1 MIMLM
6 INTILVYTFS
16 IFILFLLFDKFSSFL
31 NIYDIPNERKSH
43 KKKISL
49 AGGVYIFICFYFYLI
64 CIPLISQNTSE
75 IFFSSETEYYNF
87 FIISV
92 LFFLI
97 GFIDDKTIISS
108 NIKMMLF
115 LILIVSTVSIDFKL
129 FINFLNFSFTQDI
142 ILLQNFSIIFSIF
155 SIFIFVNA
163 LNMYDGS
170 NGQLGLYAFIFI
182 LYLSYKTNSFVILI
196 LILPLLL
203 FLYLNFKN
211 ITFIGNSGSYFL
223 GYVFSFMV
231 IKIYT
236 FKFFFISSDEVVLL
250 MFYPVIELIRLFF
263 FRIYNNK
270 NPFNADRN
278 HIHHILQKMGYSNN
292 KIQLI
297 LFMIN
302 LIPLII
308 YELTQINIIY
318 LLLLNIFVYFSV
330 ISKKIIFST

>member
-1 MIMLM
+1 M

-31 NIYDIPNERKSH
+31 NIYDIPNERKLH

-64 CIPLISQNTSE
+64 CIPLFSQNTSE

-115 LILIVSTVSIDFKL
+115 FILIVSAVSIDFKL

-142 ILLQNFSIIFSIF
+142 IFLQNFSIIFSIF

>member
-1 MIMLM
+1 M

-31 NIYDIPNERKSH
+31 NIYDIPNERKLH

-64 CIPLISQNTSE
+64 CIPLFSQNTSE

-115 LILIVSTVSIDFKL
+115 FILIVSAVSIDFKL

-142 ILLQNFSIIFSIF
+142 IFLQNFSIIFSIF

-302 LIPLII
+302 IIPLII

-318 LLLLNIFVYFSV
+318 LLLLNIFIYFSV

>member
-1 MIMLM
+1 M

-31 NIYDIPNERKSH
+31 NIYDIPNERKLH

-142 ILLQNFSIIFSIF
+142 IFLQNFSIIFSIF